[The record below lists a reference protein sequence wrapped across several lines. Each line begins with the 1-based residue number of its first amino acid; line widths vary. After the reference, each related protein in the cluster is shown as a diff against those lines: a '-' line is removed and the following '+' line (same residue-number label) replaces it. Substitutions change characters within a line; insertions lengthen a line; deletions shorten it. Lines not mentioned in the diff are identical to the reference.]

1 MSQRTQTND
10 EDNNDD
16 QHDFGD
22 DDDDDDS
29 WGEAEPE
36 GSGPDWPAALWNEA
50 RKKAAVHSVDQPPTH
65 SQLRS
70 CAVQILQRSIRNCF
84 VAKSI
89 KMCKQL

>member
-1 MSQRTQTND
+1 MSQTNSD
-10 EDNNDD
+10 DNNNDD
-16 QHDFGD
+16 WHDFGD
-22 DDDDDDS
+22 DDDDDDDS
-29 WGEAEPE
+29 WGVAEPE

-50 RKKAAVHSVDQPPTH
+50 RKKAAVHSTDQPPTH
-65 SQLRS
+65 SQLCS